1 MAKKETFLSCCEI
14 RQKPS
19 FLPTLLLSLSLS
31 LTFCVLCLSFLGFI
45 GFFSVENW
53 RSSST
58 DSFAGVIQPAMIL
71 VMIIYEFRSVTSSP
85 LLPPGEQAKHVQD
98 RLNDPK
104 PILIDTHKD
113 NN

>member
-1 MAKKETFLSCCEI
+1 MSYQAEAFFSAYVAVV
-14 RQKPS
+14 
-19 FLPTLLLSLSLS
+19 SLS
-31 LTFCVLCLSFLGFI
+31 LTFCVFCLSFLGFI
-45 GFFSVENW
+45 GFFSEENW
-53 RSSST
+53 RLNST

-71 VMIIYEFRSVTSSP
+71 VMIIYEFRSVTSPP